1 MAGGNIQFQEY
12 LANEVRK
19 VQGIYVPIHAGIIRR
34 LLVRKTS
41 LKRLHPNPDDEFC
54 FPKIGPNYEIVSNY
68 EKEYRR
74 IRKNKNDARFV
85 SPTAKEPLTVERI
98 RPDGYMIMNG
108 HHRWAAAYRTGLKQ
122 IPVKIVNLTQEND
135 IRNGSG

>member
-1 MAGGNIQFQEY
+1 MAGGNIQFQKY

-54 FPKIGPNYEIVSNY
+54 FPKIGPDYEIVSGY

-74 IRKNKNDARFV
+74 IRKNKNDARLV
-85 SPTAKEPLTVERI
+85 SPAVKKVFSTIPSIFNAVRKTQIHI
-98 RPDGYMIMNG
+98 RC
-108 HHRWAAAYRTGLKQ
+108 T
-122 IPVKIVNLTQEND
+122 
-135 IRNGSG
+135 